1 MDVAEGV
8 VWHPRIA
15 PTTLRK
21 SQLYSFYYVNILTPA
36 FLGLLPFGALIV
48 FNCAIYHKIKLPAEL
63 IPDHRKINKRRLEK
77 EINLARILVWIVST
91 FILCHG
97 IRLFIDIHEMSVI
110 DKIQNCSRPSNVPP
124 WIRVLLC
131 ISKLMVVINSSINMI
146 IYCCLSPRFRK
157 LITPF
162 RRKGLRNYFKTVSEN
177 NKNNTET
184 TKCEDT
190 VNVIELQS
198 MRTAR
203 KVYI

>member
-1 MDVAEGV
+1 M
-8 VWHPRIA
+8 
-15 PTTLRK
+15 
-21 SQLYSFYYVNILTPA
+21 
-36 FLGLLPFGALIV
+36 PFGALIV

-63 IPDHRKINKRRLEK
+63 IPDHRKIKKRRLEK
-77 EINLARILVWIVST
+77 EINLARIMIWIVST

-110 DKIQNCSRPSNVPP
+110 DKIQNCSRPSKVPP

-162 RRKGLRNYFKTVSEN
+162 KRKGLRNYFKTVTEN

-184 TKCEDT
+184 TKCKDT
-190 VNVIELQS
+190 VNVLELQS

>member
-1 MDVAEGV
+1 M
-8 VWHPRIA
+8 VWHPSIA
-15 PTTLRK
+15 TTTLRK
-21 SQLYSFYYVNILTPA
+21 SQTYSFYYVTILTPV
-36 FLGLLPFGALIV
+36 FLGILPFGALIV

-63 IPDHRKINKRRLEK
+63 IPEHRKVNKRRLEK

-110 DKIQNCSRPSNVPP
+110 DKIQNCSRPSKVPP
-124 WIRVLLC
+124 WLRVLLC

-162 RRKGLRNYFKTVSEN
+162 KRKALRSYFTTGTVNARNE
-177 NKNNTET
+177 TET
-184 TKCEDT
+184 TKCEGT
-190 VNVIELQS
+190 VNVHELQS